1 MWWHPVHTHDAAHI
15 WLREMAARVG
25 SAVAAGGARG
35 VATVHGAQT
44 AG

>member
-1 MWWHPVHTHDAAHI
+1 MLASRLHDAAHI

-25 SAVAAGGARG
+25 SAVAAGGSPGSIAARD
-35 VATVHGAQT
+35 AQT